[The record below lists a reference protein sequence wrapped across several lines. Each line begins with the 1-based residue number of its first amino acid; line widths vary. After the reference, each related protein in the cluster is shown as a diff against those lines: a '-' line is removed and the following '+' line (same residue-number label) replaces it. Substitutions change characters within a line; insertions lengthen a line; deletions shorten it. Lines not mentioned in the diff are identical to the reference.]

1 MFKRIL
7 VAVDGSPASNAGL
20 RSAVELAADQRATL
34 LLLHV
39 VDDSTL
45 TAGFEGGFTIP
56 NYIDT
61 FYDALRSS
69 GRKVLAKAEAAAKAA
84 GVECKLVLVESRA
97 ATVAHVVVA
106 QAKSLKADLLVLGT
120 HGRRGLRRVLM
131 GSDAEAVVREAS
143 IPVLLVRGAAARG
156 RKARSPAPGPVLL
169 TQSVRA
175 SGKPAQPGT

>member
-7 VAVDGSPASNAGL
+7 AAVDGSPASNAGL

-39 VDDSTL
+39 VDDTTV

-61 FYDALRSS
+61 LYDALRSS
-69 GRKVLAKAEAAAKAA
+69 GRKVLARAEAAAKAA
-84 GVECKLVLVESRA
+84 GVECKPVLVESRA
-97 ATVAHVVVA
+97 ATVAHVVVG
-106 QAKSLKADLLVLGT
+106 QAKSLKADLIVLGT

-131 GSDAEAVVREAS
+131 GSDAEAVVREANV
-143 IPVLLVRGAAARG
+143 PVLLVRGAAARG
-156 RKARSPAPGPVLL
+156 RKASSPARGPALL
-169 TQSVRA
+169 AKSGRS
-175 SGKPAQPGT
+175 SGKLAQPGA

>member
-84 GVECKLVLVESRA
+84 GVERKLVLVEARA
-97 ATVAHVVVA
+97 ATVAHVVVG
-106 QAKSLKADLLVLGT
+106 QAKSLKADLIVLGT
-120 HGRRGLRRVLM
+120 HGRRGLARFLLGSVAERVL
-131 GSDAEAVVREAS
+131 GRAPCPVFTVRE
-143 IPVLLVRGAAARG
+143 PEAA
-156 RKARSPAPGPVLL
+156 
-169 TQSVRA
+169 
-175 SGKPAQPGT
+175 